1 MYICIGMDKGLA
13 RSGYRRTIGMCVDI
27 GTYIYVMHRYI
38 CIYNHVY
45 IYCYI
50 YTYVHTHGFA
60 YFDTNSVVTLPGS
73 CVKGTE
79 N

>member
-45 IYCYI
+45 IYIVI
-50 YTYVHTHGFA
+50 YTHMYIHMVLHILTQ
-60 YFDTNSVVTLPGS
+60 TVW
-73 CVKGTE
+73 
-79 N
+79 